1 MKIKAPIRMSTKVQ
15 QSLYVQPNHV
25 AEHCHLE
32 SQFNNGRGLAIAL
45 SFLALPPPPKAST
58 KRRANPKAIIENHL
72 FYIHENESLTNLL
85 DKAINSISS
94 QGQPLLYGIGNH
106 TGSLSPNNFTVKY
119 TITRTEYKDISIE
132 SLQDHSTLI
141 DTIKELSR
149 PTGGFKLI
157 ITEFKVCK
165 PTKTLEAPNYSIT
178 RNRLMVMKMRSRKI
192 LMPSAHRR
200 KRCVCMYLMP
210 DSADN

>member
-1 MKIKAPIRMSTKVQ
+1 M
-15 QSLYVQPNHV
+15 QSYEDEDQGSDQD
-25 AEHCHLE
+25 EYEE

-157 ITEFKVCK
+157 ITEFKE
-165 PTKTLEAPNYSIT
+165 PTDGDEDEIKENLDAERAQKKKN
-178 RNRLMVMKMRSRKI
+178 
-192 LMPSAHRR
+192 
-200 KRCVCMYLMP
+200 P
-210 DSADN
+210 DPTPEEELQNETIALLQ